1 MSGTQPTIFKGEQKS
16 SDYTYAVPVDT
27 SGLDKDTTA
36 LDSDVKSK
44 IEAKFSKKN
53 EEEARAFIESK
64 TGSSLGENFGDA
76 LKDGLVLCN
85 LANAIR
91 PGSVSGAKSSTT
103 AFGQMENINKF
114 LKALIN
120 FGFKSQD
127 TFQTVDLYE
136 QKNMVAVIDTILMLK
151 RKTGGS

>member
-1 MSGTQPTIFKGEQKS
+1 
-16 SDYTYAVPVDT
+16 
-27 SGLDKDTTA
+27 
-36 LDSDVKSK
+36 
-44 IEAKFSKKN
+44 
-53 EEEARAFIESK
+53 
-64 TGSSLGENFGDA
+64 
-76 LKDGLVLCN
+76 
-85 LANAIR
+85 
-91 PGSVSGAKSSTT
+91 
-103 AFGQMENINKF
+103 MENINKF